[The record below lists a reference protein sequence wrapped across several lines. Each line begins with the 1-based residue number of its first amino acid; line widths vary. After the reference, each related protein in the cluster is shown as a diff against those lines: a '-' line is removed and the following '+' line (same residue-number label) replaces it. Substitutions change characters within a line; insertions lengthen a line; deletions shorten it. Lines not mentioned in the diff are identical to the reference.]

1 MIGRFV
7 WTVAALLPVA
17 LVAAVALAWPA
28 IAAHH
33 WWDDGLHRLVVREVV
48 WWFDRLV
55 PGVLVLSLA
64 AALLGSRRA
73 TSHAAL
79 GAVVLAA
86 LARLT
91 AIAPPPAGPNV
102 LLVSIDTLRADRL
115 GTYGHTLPT
124 SPVVDARLAAQGVTF
139 ETVLSQSPKTT
150 PSHMTMFTSLYP
162 CMHGIT
168 MWDDAAGTGDVL
180 SPRVR
185 TLAELL
191 RNAGWKTAAFTA
203 GGPMH
208 SSRGFDRGFDVYR
221 NSKQLPRALE
231 WLDANAGS
239 GRFFVFFHTYEVHD
253 PYTPPAK
260 LVREFAPDYQ
270 GPLVDAVER
279 IRSGVGGWEQ
289 AHKLFWES
297 LDRNDPR
304 AVTFLQRLYDAGI
317 RNMDRGTLTQLLD
330 ALDRLGVA
338 NDTLVV
344 FTSDHGEAFGEH
356 GRFLHDDLYEGTL
369 HVPLILRW
377 PAGLPAGRRVAGR
390 ARLLDLMPTILDL
403 VHVPAPPQTQGL
415 SLAPLA
421 RGDGGALPDVVPSEH
436 GPALAPVTTSVRRDD
451 HTLLRIGD
459 DEALFD
465 LDSDP
470 GERHNVLTMQPEA
483 GATMRDALA
492 TWRTACATMH
502 ATYGPSGVGV
512 APEPETVRQLRALGY
527 IE

>member
-7 WTVAALLPVA
+7 STVAVLLPVA

-28 IAAHH
+28 IHAHG

-48 WWFDRLV
+48 RRFDRLLPAV
-55 PGVLVLSLA
+55 VAVALL
-64 AALLGSRRA
+64 AALLRRGRPM
-73 TSHAAL
+73 SHAAIGVL
-79 GAVVLAA
+79 VLAA

-115 GTYGHTLPT
+115 GAYGHTQPT

-139 ETVLSQSPKTT
+139 EQVLSQSPKTT

-168 MWDDAAGTGDVL
+168 MWDEGGVGAVL
-180 SPRVR
+180 NPRVR
-185 TLAELL
+185 TLAEVL

-221 NSKQLPRALE
+221 NSQQLPRALE
-231 WLDANAGS
+231 WLDDNAGS
-239 GRFFVFFHTYEVHD
+239 GRFFLFFHTYEVHD
-253 PYTPPAK
+253 PYTPPLK
-260 LVREFAPDYQ
+260 LLRQFDGDYE
-270 GPLVDAVER
+270 GPLLDAVRR

-289 AHKLFWES
+289 AHKLFWDAV
-297 LDRNDPR
+297 DRTDPR
-304 AVTFLQRLYDAGI
+304 TVTFLQRLYDAGI

-356 GRFLHDDLYEGTL
+356 GNFLHDDLYAGTL

-377 PAGLPAGRRVAGR
+377 PAELPVGRRVAGR
-390 ARLLDLMPTILDL
+390 ARLLDLLPTILDL
-403 VHVPAPPQTQGL
+403 VHVPAPPQTQGV

-421 RGDGGALPDVVPSEH
+421 RGTGGALPDVVPSEH
-436 GPALAPVTTSVRRDD
+436 GPALAPVTTSVRQDD
-451 HTLLRIGD
+451 HTLLRIGATD
-459 DEALFD
+459 ALFD

-470 GERHNVLTMQPEA
+470 GERHDVMGMQPET

-492 TWRTACATMH
+492 TWRAACATLH
-502 ATYGPSGVGV
+502 ARYGPSGAGV